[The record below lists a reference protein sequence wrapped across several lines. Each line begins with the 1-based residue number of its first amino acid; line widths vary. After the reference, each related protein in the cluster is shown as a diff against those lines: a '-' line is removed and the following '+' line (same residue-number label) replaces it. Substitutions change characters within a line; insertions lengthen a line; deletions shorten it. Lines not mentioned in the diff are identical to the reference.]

1 MLMQAQTVRG
11 LLRMLVE
18 MELGWFI
25 TTHSPM
31 DMTLRIWDED
41 GNSKGSIALNKQVE
55 TIEKGR
61 G

>member
-11 LLRMLVE
+11 LMRMLVE
-18 MELGWFI
+18 LELDWFI
-25 TTHSPM
+25 TTNSPM
-31 DMTLRIWDED
+31 DMTLRIWDKD
-41 GNSKGSIALNKQVE
+41 GKSKGSIALNKQVE

>member
-1 MLMQAQTVRG
+1 MLMQAQTVQG
-11 LLRMLVE
+11 LLNILG
-18 MELGWFI
+18 ELKPGWFI

-31 DMTLRIWDED
+31 DMTLRIWDEE